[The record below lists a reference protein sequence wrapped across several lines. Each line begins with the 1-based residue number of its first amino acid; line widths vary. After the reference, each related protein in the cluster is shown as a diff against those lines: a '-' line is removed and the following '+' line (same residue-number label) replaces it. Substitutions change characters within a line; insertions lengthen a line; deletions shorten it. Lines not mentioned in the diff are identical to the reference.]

1 MVEVI
6 GSKQKQEI
14 DGIKEL
20 EEMSNTFKE
29 LVDNVIV
36 AVEGCENTDK
46 LVERLFE
53 TYVAV
58 HKLQNSIK
66 EMNNS
71 N

>member
-6 GSKQKQEI
+6 FSEQEKEI

-29 LVDNVIV
+29 LVSNVIV
-36 AVEGCENTDK
+36 AVDGCTNAEK
-46 LVERLFE
+46 LTERLVE

-66 EMNNS
+66 ELNK
-71 N
+71 